1 MVIDNVIADDAMHL
15 VQTARQA
22 DYGTPEE
29 NLGRIASLWSAYL
42 GADVS
47 SGDVAAMMTLVKI
60 SRMKAGYKRDNT
72 VDGVAYLLLADM
84 FGRYDGGK

>member
-1 MVIDNVIADDAMHL
+1 MVIDTAIAEDAARL
-15 VQTARQA
+15 IQADRQA

-29 NLGRIASLWSAYL
+29 NLGRISALWSAYL
-42 GADVS
+42 GTEVYPEDVS
-47 SGDVAAMMTLVKI
+47 AMMVLLKI

-84 FGRYDGGK
+84 FGRYGGK

>member
-1 MVIDNVIADDAMHL
+1 MVIDPGIAGDAVRL
-15 VQTARQA
+15 VNTDRQEE
-22 DYGTPEE
+22 YGTPQE
-29 NLGRIASLWSAYL
+29 NLGRIAALWSCYL
-42 GADVS
+42 GTKVS
-47 SGDVAAMMTLVKI
+47 EEDVAILMALLKI